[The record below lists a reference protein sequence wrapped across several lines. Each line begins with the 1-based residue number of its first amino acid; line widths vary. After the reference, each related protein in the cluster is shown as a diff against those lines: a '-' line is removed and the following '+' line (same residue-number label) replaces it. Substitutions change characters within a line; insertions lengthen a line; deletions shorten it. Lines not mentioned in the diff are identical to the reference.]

1 MATLRLP
8 DEDRTIADDDAV
20 RAQLAELGITYER
33 WAASAPVADDT
44 PAEEVLEA
52 YGEQI
57 DRLKAEGG
65 YTHADV
71 IELRPD
77 TPGLDGMLDKFK
89 IEHWHDE
96 DEVRFIISG
105 SGVFHFSVPDGPVLA
120 LEVEPGDLVR
130 VPRGTNHWFDLC
142 QTREIRAIRLFQDMS
157 GWTPHYTG
165 SGVDAGYMPL
175 CMGPA
180 QIPYEDIHR

>member
-8 DEDRTIADDDAV
+8 DKDLTITDSEAV
-20 RAQLAELGITYER
+20 AERLATIGISYER
-33 WAASAPVADDT
+33 WEADAPIG
-44 PAEEVLEA
+44 AEDPPDAILDA
-52 YGEQI
+52 FGEEI
-57 DRLKAEGG
+57 DRLKAAGG

-77 TPGLDGMLDKFK
+77 MPGLDDMLDKFK

-96 DEVRFIISG
+96 DEVRFVVSG
-105 SGVFHFSVPDGPVLA
+105 SGVFHFSAPDGPVYA

-142 QTREIRAIRLFQDMS
+142 QSREIRAIRLFQDKS

-165 SGVDAGYMPL
+165 SGVDANYAPVCL
-175 CMGPA
+175 GPA
-180 QIPYEDIHR
+180 QIPFDDIYR